1 MTAVVFAVLLFLAV
15 PISLVLALTALW
27 YIYDSGNTVLLDSY
41 LQQLFGAIQS
51 YGLLAIPLFMLA
63 GELMNEGGL
72 TSRLVNLARI
82 LVGGFR
88 GGMAYI
94 NLVANMMMAAIMGS
108 AASQI
113 AMMSRA
119 MVPAMEKDGY
129 EKPYAAAITAAGGL
143 LSPIIPPS
151 MLFVLFGVLAQVP
164 IADMFIAG
172 IIPGLVMSFLF
183 FIAIS
188 LLGLKYQYPKGSW
201 PTRQQAKQ
209 YFLMGIPAALIP
221 LIIIG
226 GILTGLATPTESAA
240 LASMGALVIGKYVY
254 RDLKYKN
261 LFGVLRRTAFNSG
274 MVIMLIAA
282 AGVFGWVIIFE
293 KIPQSAASWNRRTN
307 HRPFH
312 VSDAGRG
319 YPAAGGHGD
328 RWHCRTDIGRA
339 HPHAHSGS
347 SVRHQRLPVRRGGV
361 PDAGSWLA
369 YATGWCGPL
378 YLFRHDR
385 RIADGYFP
393 GFASVPSGNYS
404 DAGVDQL
411 GRGVGAGVVVG
422 ST

>member
-1 MTAVVFAVLLFLAV
+1 MTAAVFLVLLFLAV

-82 LVGGFR
+82 FVGGFR

-94 NLVANMMMAAIMGS
+94 NLMANMMMAAIMGS

-113 AMMSRA
+113 AIMSRA
-119 MVPAMEKDGY
+119 MVPAMEQEGY
-129 EKPYAAAITAAGGL
+129 DKSYAAAITAAGGL

-164 IADMFIAG
+164 IGDMFIAG

-183 FIAIS
+183 FIVIS
-188 LLGLKYQYPKGSW
+188 LLGLKYQYPQGKW
-201 PTRQQAKQ
+201 PTRKEARQ
-209 YFLMGIPAALIP
+209 FLLMGLPAALIP

-226 GILTGLATPTESAA
+226 GILMGLATPTESAA
-240 LASMGALVIGKYVY
+240 LASLGALLIGKYVY
-254 RDLKYKN
+254 KELKYAS
-261 LFGVLRRTAFNSG
+261 LFGVLKRTAFNSG

-293 KIPQSAASWNRRTN
+293 KIPQTAAIWIAAQTADPFIFLLMVIGILLLVGMIIDGIAALILVVPILLPIAEAQFGISAYQ
-307 HRPFH
+307 F
-312 VSDAGRG
+312 
-319 YPAAGGHGD
+319 
-328 RWHCRTDIGRA
+328 
-339 HPHAHSGS
+339 
-347 SVRHQRLPVRRGGV
+347 GV
-361 PDAGSWLA
+361 VVCL
-369 YATGWCGPL
+369 TL
-378 YLFRHDR
+378 
-385 RIADGYFP
+385 
-393 GFASVPSGNYS
+393 V
-404 DAGVDQL
+404 L
-411 GRGVGAGVVVG
+411 GLLTPPVGAGLFISSAMTGASPMSIFRALLPFLLASILSLILISWEERLVLALL
-422 ST
+422 

>member
-129 EKPYAAAITAAGGL
+129 EKPYSAAITAAGGL

-188 LLGLKYQYPKGSW
+188 LLGLKYQYPNGSW

-293 KIPQSAASWNRRTN
+293 KIPQSAASWIAAQTTD
-307 HRPFH
+307 PFMFLML
-312 VSDAGRG
+312 VVGILLLVGMVIDGI
-319 YPAAGGHGD
+319 AALILVVPILMPIAEAQFG
-328 RWHCRTDIGRA
+328 ISA
-339 HPHAHSGS
+339 Y
-347 SVRHQRLPVRRGGV
+347 QFGV
-361 PDAGSWLA
+361 VVCL
-369 YATGWCGPL
+369 TL
-378 YLFRHDR
+378 
-385 RIADGYFP
+385 
-393 GFASVPSGNYS
+393 V
-404 DAGVDQL
+404 L
-411 GRGVGAGVVVG
+411 GLLTPPVGAGLYICSAMTGASPMAIFRALLPFLLATILTLVLISWEEGLVLALL
-422 ST
+422 